1 MGIMLRNL
9 REIIKILK
17 WKIYGENSSNS
28 RSIWSFTRIKDKVLD
43 IIIQNLKQLAMMKRR
58 THLIVLIVIPP
69 TRALHP
75 IPVISENYTKVMMW
89 RWTFQN
95 LKVICHLIISWLNNY
110 YWANLW
116 FQRYSKKFQ
125 SKDCCYQA
133 KETCFNLVGA
143 S

>member
-69 TRALHP
+69 MRALHP
-75 IPVISENYTKVMMW
+75 IPVISENYNKVMM
-89 RWTFQN
+89 
-95 LKVICHLIISWLNNY
+95 
-110 YWANLW
+110 
-116 FQRYSKKFQ
+116 
-125 SKDCCYQA
+125 
-133 KETCFNLVGA
+133 
-143 S
+143 